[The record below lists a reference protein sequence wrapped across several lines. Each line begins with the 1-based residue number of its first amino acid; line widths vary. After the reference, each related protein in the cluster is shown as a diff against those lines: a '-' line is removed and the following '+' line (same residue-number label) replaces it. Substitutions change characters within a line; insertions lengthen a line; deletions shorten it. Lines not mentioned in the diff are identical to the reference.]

1 MANIINV
8 LATGAYK
15 AALERICAASGFAC
29 EVAYDS
35 AAAVGRRVEA
45 GEAADV
51 VISAGPVM
59 QALAEKGFLRPE
71 SLQPAGENAV
81 CVAYPAGGAV
91 PEVAT
96 PGALAATLRGAGK
109 ISLSDPAFGGGSS
122 GFFMQAVEACG
133 IGAEIRPKLVFT
145 KGGQGAVPVAAGEAA
160 LGIAQTSE
168 IAMLSGV
175 AAVRLLPDD
184 PAGLVTYL
192 AGGSATA
199 CDDAISLLAFMRS
212 AESVSILAE
221 CGLA

>member
-1 MANIINV
+1 MTKIINV

-29 EVAYDS
+29 QVAYDS
-35 AAAVGRRVEA
+35 AAAVGRLVEA

-51 VISAGPVM
+51 VISAAPVM
-59 QALAEKGFLRPE
+59 QALAEKGFLCAD

-81 CVAYPAGGAV
+81 CVAYPAGSA
-91 PEVAT
+91 PPQVAT
-96 PGALAATLRGAGK
+96 KEALAATLRGADR
-109 ISLSDPAFGGGSS
+109 ISLSDPAIGGGSS
-122 GFFMQAVEACG
+122 GFFMQAVEVCG
-133 IGAEIRPKLVFT
+133 IADEIRPNLVFT
-145 KGGQGAVPVAAGEAA
+145 KGGQGAAPVAEGRAA

-192 AGGSATA
+192 AGVSAAA
-199 CDDAISLLAFMRS
+199 CDDAMSLLAFMRGDV
-212 AESVSILAE
+212 SVAILAE

>member
-1 MANIINV
+1 MTKIINV

-29 EVAYDS
+29 QVAYDS

-51 VISAGPVM
+51 VISAAPVM
-59 QALAEKGFLRPE
+59 QALGAKGFLRAD

-81 CVAYPAGGAV
+81 CVAYPAGAAV

-96 PGALAATLRGAGK
+96 PAALAGTLRGVAK

-122 GFFMQAVEACG
+122 GFFMQAVEG
-133 IGAEIRPKLVFT
+133 LGMEDEIRPKLIFT
-145 KGGQGAVPVAAGEAA
+145 KGGQGAAPVAAGDAS

-192 AGGSATA
+192 AGVSAAA
-199 CDDAISLLAFMRS
+199 CDDAMSLLAFMRG
-212 AESVSILAE
+212 AESVAILAE